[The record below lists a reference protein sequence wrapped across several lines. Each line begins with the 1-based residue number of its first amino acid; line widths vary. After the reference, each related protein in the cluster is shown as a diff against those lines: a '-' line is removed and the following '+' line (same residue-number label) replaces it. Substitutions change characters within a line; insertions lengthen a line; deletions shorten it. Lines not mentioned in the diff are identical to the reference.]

1 MLYDEGRLMRRRR
14 WTALALGMALPVLAL
29 GALGCGD
36 DDSSDNGSGGDN
48 GSSSRK
54 VVLGTQPWIGY
65 GPLTA
70 VAPDQG
76 YFKEEGLSDVEIVN
90 FKSDKDINAA
100 FASRRLDAVSV
111 GISQALTF
119 AEAGVPVKIVLLE
132 DISTDADAILG
143 RGVDSVADLRGKQV
157 AVEEGTV
164 GDMMLRYALQQEDMT
179 IDDVKVVPLPA
190 ADAGTAIIA
199 GRVDAAVTYE
209 PYITEAQAKSNDV
222 KPIFTAGEREGLIS
236 DMLIVREDVI
246 EDDPE
251 VVQALV
257 NAWGKSV
264 DFYNANTKE
273 AQTLIAEDLGSPL
286 GDLKTAFDG
295 VTFFDIA
302 QNQEQLNGPFPSL
315 VSDVQDIMIEAELLK
330 NEVDAEGLVDPT
342 FVDKA
347 TG

>member
-1 MLYDEGRLMRRRR
+1 MTRRHWTGLMLGVALV
-14 WTALALGMALPVLAL
+14 ALALV
-29 GALGCGD
+29 ALGCGD
-36 DDSSDNGSGGDN
+36 DDSDGSGSGDDGG
-48 GSSSRK
+48 GSRQ

-70 VAPDQG
+70 VAPNQG
-76 YFKEEGLSDVEIVN
+76 FFEEEGLDDVKIVN

-100 FASRRLDAVSV
+100 FASKRLDAVSV

-119 AEAGVPVKIVLLE
+119 AEAGVPIKIVLLE
-132 DISTDADAILG
+132 DVSTHADAILG
-143 RGVDSVADLRGKQV
+143 RGVDSVADLRGKRV

-179 IDDVKVVPLPA
+179 IDDVDVVPLPA

-209 PYITEAQAKSNDV
+209 PYITEAQAKNDDI

-246 EDDPE
+246 EDDPDI
-251 VVQALV
+251 VQGLV
-257 NAWGKSV
+257 NAWGKSI
-264 DFYNANTKE
+264 DFYNSNT
-273 AQTLIAEDLGSPL
+273 AQAQKLIADDLGSPL
-286 GDLKTAFDG
+286 ADLKTAFDG

-302 QNQEQLNGPFPSL
+302 QNQEQLNGPFPKL
-315 VSDVQDIMIEAELLK
+315 IGEVQDIMIDAGLMK
-330 NEVDAEGLVDPT
+330 NEVDTDALVDPA

-347 TG
+347 AG